1 MEGAGIMEYELRV
14 IVEKV
19 AVNSQEVV
27 KRETITTYEITTPV
41 SIMDLGL
48 RHAEQIS
55 LLEKM
60 QQVLVE
66 EQAVLIDLGYER
78 CPNCGQK
85 IKKNGYTHSQFHA
98 VFSDHQVRL
107 QKHRCSHPDCR
118 WQSFPTISSVFGT
131 NIHPDLAKLQC
142 EQGALYSYR
151 EAENNLEKVN
161 GHHRGVNNHTQVKRM
176 TNKVGAHLAEENR
189 RLPSAEECAAPAQ
202 DVIIQVDGGHIPIQE
217 PGKRSFEALSA
228 IVYRPESLHEVD
240 QYHRKLVEKTCVVSA
255 LDDDLQTM
263 KTYLL
268 NAARKQG
275 MTQESQVTALADG
288 ANNCWSV
295 LSVVQP
301 HCKTLECIL
310 DWFHIGKKFQ
320 NIKNALGEAFEK
332 SLESIKWKLWHGKV
346 SDALTKLTLLRENIT
361 DEEQRSK
368 MTGLYD
374 YIQHNQAYIVNYE
387 ERNNAKKPYT
397 SQVAESHVDTIINAR
412 HKKTRKMQ
420 WTREGAHHVL
430 QIRAMI
436 ASEEWSSKWQSAV
449 LSSLKDAV

>member
-1 MEGAGIMEYELRV
+1 MEYELRV

-19 AVNSQEVV
+19 AVSSQEVV
-27 KRETITTYEITTPV
+27 KRETITTYEITAPT
-41 SIMDLGL
+41 SILDLGL
-48 RHAEQIS
+48 RHAEQIA

-60 QQVLVE
+60 QNVLLE
-66 EQAVLIDLGYER
+66 EQAVLIDLGYEC

-118 WQSFPTISSVFGT
+118 WQSFPTIPSVFGT

-151 EAENNLEKVN
+151 EAESNLEKVN

-217 PGKRSFEALSA
+217 QDKRSFEALSA
-228 IVYRPESLHEVD
+228 IVYRPESVQDVD
-240 QYHRKLVEKTCVVSA
+240 QYHRKIMEKTCVVSA
-255 LDDDLQTM
+255 LDDDLQTI

-268 NAARKQG
+268 HAALKQG
-275 MTQESQVTALADG
+275 MTQDSKVTALADG

-295 LSVVQP
+295 LSVVAP
-301 HCKTLECIL
+301 HCQTLECIL

-320 NIKNALGEAFEK
+320 NVKNALGEAFEK
-332 SLESIKWKLWHGKV
+332 SLESAKWKLWHGKAR
-346 SDALTKLTLLRENIT
+346 DALTKLAFLRDNIP
-361 DEEQRSK
+361 DEEKRSK
-368 MTGLYD
+368 ITGLHD
-374 YIQHNQAYIVNYE
+374 YI
-387 ERNNAKKPYT
+387 ERNQSYIINYDERDNAHKPYT
-397 SQVAESHVDTIINAR
+397 SQVAESHVDTLINAR

-420 WTREGAHHVL
+420 WTRAGAHYVL

-436 ASEEWSSKWQSAV
+436 ASEEWDSKWQNVV
-449 LSSLKDAV
+449 LSTLRAAS

>member
-1 MEGAGIMEYELRV
+1 MVEYELRV

-27 KRETITTYEITTPV
+27 KRETIKTYAITTPA
-41 SIMDLGL
+41 SIMELGL

-60 QQVLVE
+60 QNVLIE
-66 EQAVLIDLGYER
+66 EQAVRIDLGYER

-85 IKKNGYTHSQFHA
+85 IKKNGYTQSQFHA

-118 WQSFPTISSVFGT
+118 WQSFPTIPSVFGT

-142 EQGALYSYR
+142 EQGALHSYR
-151 EAENNLEKVN
+151 EAQRNLEKVN

-176 TNKVGAHLAEENR
+176 TDTVGAHLSEENR
-189 RLPSAEECAAPAQ
+189 QCPPHEECAAPAAH
-202 DVIIQVDGGHIPIQE
+202 VMIQIDGGHIPIQE
-217 PGKRSFEALSA
+217 QGKRSLEALAA

-240 QYHRKLVEKTCVVSA
+240 QHHRKIVEKTCVVSA

-275 MTQESQVTALADG
+275 MTPESQVTALADG
-288 ANNCWSV
+288 AHNCWSV
-295 LSVVQP
+295 LSVVAP
-301 HCKTLECIL
+301 HCQTLECIL

-320 NIKNALGEAFEK
+320 NVKNALGEAFET
-332 SLESIKWKLWHGKV
+332 SLESVKWKLWHGKAR
-346 SDALTKLTLLRENIT
+346 DALTKLALLRDNIT
-361 DEEQRSK
+361 DEEKRSK
-368 MTGLYD
+368 IAGLHD
-374 YIQHNQAYIVNYE
+374 YIQRNQAYIVNYE
-387 ERNNAKKPYT
+387 ARDNAKVPYT

-412 HKKTRKMQ
+412 HKKNRKMQ
-420 WTREGAHHVL
+420 WTRDGAHHVL

-436 ASEEWSSKWQSAV
+436 ASEEWDSKWQNAV
-449 LSSLKDAV
+449 LSTLTAAV